1 MDQPSRLPTILLVE
15 PDDDNRDMYVEYVT
29 VCGFTPVAVAG
40 GEEAVRRAW
49 QADAIVTALRLR
61 GSCDGIELIQRLRHD
76 EVTKATPIIVLTAC
90 VLGADRERALA
101 AGCDAFLPK
110 PCLPETLVAEL
121 RRVLSLRR
129 VPKPTPVRAAH
140 RTQTRKRRAS

>member
-15 PDDDNRDMYVEYVT
+15 PDDDNRDMYFEYVKA
-29 VCGFTPVAVAG
+29 CGFTPVAVAS

-76 EVTKATPIIVLTAC
+76 DVTNATPIIVVTRSLF
-90 VLGADRERALA
+90 LA
-101 AGCDAFLPK
+101 A
-110 PCLPETLVAEL
+110 PERGL
-121 RRVLSLRR
+121 
-129 VPKPTPVRAAH
+129 
-140 RTQTRKRRAS
+140 

>member
-1 MDQPSRLPTILLVE
+1 MFSANRVSGRYTAHIPSQQVMSGASLTRTCRESVGIQPPLPGATFMDQPSRLPVILLVE
-15 PDDDNRDMYVEYVT
+15 PDDDNREMYVEYVT

-49 QADAIVTALRLR
+49 QAEAIVTALRLP

-90 VLGADRERALA
+90 VLGADRE
-101 AGCDAFLPK
+101 
-110 PCLPETLVAEL
+110 
-121 RRVLSLRR
+121 
-129 VPKPTPVRAAH
+129 
-140 RTQTRKRRAS
+140 